1 MYQSNELL
9 KLKQVLRLVPVSRS
23 TWLRGIDDGIYP
35 RPVKI
40 SSHLNVWR
48 KEDIEHFLQSLKPK
62 LKRETSDSYEGV
74 ICRIAKTHRVILCKD
89 GLQWII
95 QSSDGERGGRR
106 RWTGKS
112 YTTSRDKLIKL
123 CRRLDGFSEQIHL
136 PILLELSEYVGG
148 QAND

>member
-35 RPVKI
+35 RPLKI

-62 LKRETSDSYEGV
+62 LKRCLAPNFSATNF
-74 ICRIAKTHRVILCKD
+74 
-89 GLQWII
+89 
-95 QSSDGERGGRR
+95 
-106 RWTGKS
+106 
-112 YTTSRDKLIKL
+112 
-123 CRRLDGFSEQIHL
+123 GFL
-136 PILLELSEYVGG
+136 
-148 QAND
+148 